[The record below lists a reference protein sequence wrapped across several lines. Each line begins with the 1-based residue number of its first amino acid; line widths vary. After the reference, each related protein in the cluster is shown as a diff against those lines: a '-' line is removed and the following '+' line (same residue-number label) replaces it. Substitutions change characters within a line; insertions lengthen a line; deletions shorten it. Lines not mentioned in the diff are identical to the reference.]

1 MAAAKKSKASRR
13 DAKSDHRAPS
23 GRARGPVHFHIENT
37 SDLGPVFQV
46 TRKRLNDVLARYPKV
61 ARQLM
66 ITIGTDGDIFDQA
79 IKTADVLFAWK
90 FPHRGISKRASR
102 LKWIHAH
109 GAGINHFLPLDWLP
123 KGAVLTNSRGVHGD
137 RASEYAMMAI
147 LALNN
152 RLPEMLTNQR
162 AAHWEQ
168 LYNTG
173 IAGKTLLIIGVG
185 SVGGSTARMAK
196 KFGLKVIGVRRS
208 GEAHPAVDEMHKPSS
223 LPRLLPKAD
232 FVLVTAPH
240 TSDTHHLLDKK
251 EIALMKPG
259 TGLVNYSRAN
269 LVNYAALHERLQRG
283 ELSAVLDVFD
293 PEPLPSSS
301 PLWGTRNLIIT
312 PHSSSDDTERYTP
325 DTLDLVFRNMARF
338 LKGQQLLNHVR
349 PKLGY

>member
-1 MAAAKKSKASRR
+1 MAAAKTSNGSKR
-13 DAKSDHRAPS
+13 DTGADRAQS
-23 GRARGPVHFHIENT
+23 GRARSPVHFHIENT

-46 TRKRLNDVLARYPKV
+46 TRKRLTDVLARYPKV
-61 ARQLM
+61 ARQLK
-66 ITIGTDGDIFDQA
+66 ITIGTDGDIFDRA

-90 FPHRGISKRASR
+90 FSHRGISKRAPH

-109 GAGINHFLPLDWLP
+109 GAGINHLLPLDWLP

-162 AAHWEQ
+162 AARWEQ

-196 KFGLKVIGVRRS
+196 RFGLKVVGVRRS
-208 GEAHPAVDEMHKPSS
+208 GEAHPAVDEMHKPSR
-223 LPRLLPKAD
+223 LRRLLPKAD

-240 TSDTHHLLDKK
+240 TNDTHHLLDKR

-269 LVNYAALHERLQRG
+269 LINYAALRKRLQRG

-301 PLWGTRNLIIT
+301 PLWRTRNLIIT
-312 PHSSSDDTERYTP
+312 PHSSSDDAERYTP

-338 LKGQQLLNHVR
+338 LRGQQLMNHVR
-349 PKLGY
+349 PNLGY